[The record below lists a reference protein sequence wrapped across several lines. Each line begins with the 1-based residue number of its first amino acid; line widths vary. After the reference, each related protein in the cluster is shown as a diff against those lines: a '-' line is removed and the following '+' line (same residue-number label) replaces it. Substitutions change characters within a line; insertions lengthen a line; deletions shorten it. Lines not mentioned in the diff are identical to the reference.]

1 MADSEFTIRDDFP
14 PADYE
19 QWRRLVEE
27 DLKGASFKERL
38 VTTTYEGIDL
48 FPVCTMDDW
57 PAYGDPSGFPG
68 TSPFT
73 RGARPLGNVDGGWRV
88 FQESAHPDPATTA
101 EWIAEE
107 LAGGSGGVLLRLD
120 RSARAGCDPD
130 TAGPVRSGSG
140 GCGIWSGADLETAL
154 ARVAPAS
161 TPIVLLPGAAF
172 LPAAALLEAWWRSRD
187 VPAES
192 AAGGFG
198 ADPLGT
204 LAREGRLPAP
214 LEVMLHHLADL
225 AVWTAAERPG
235 VRAVTVDTTPYHD
248 AGADAVQDLA
258 YAVTT
263 GIAYLRALTDAGLDL
278 GTAARQIRFTL
289 AVGSHFFKAAAKLRA
304 ARTLWSLVVGAAGGP
319 EPAGAMHL
327 HVRVASRVLTRRDP
341 WVNLLRNT
349 AGCFAAAVAGA
360 EEVTTEPFDTRLG
373 PSEALG
379 RRLARNTQLILR
391 EESGLHRVIDPAGG
405 AWYVERLTDEL
416 AERAWALV
424 QRIEAAGGMGTV
436 LESGEV
442 ADRIAQGYARREQ
455 NLARRRD
462 PVTGVSE
469 FPDLAEEPVVRA
481 APDPAALLEEAIAR
495 TRAARTRA
503 GERAAEPLAAALA
516 GRPERPGAL
525 TAAAI
530 ESAEAGATIGL
541 MSTALYGTGSPLEIS
556 PLPAHRLAEGFE
568 ALRDASDAHLARQ
581 GRRPRVFLAG
591 LGPPADAT
599 PRLAWARN
607 FFAAG
612 GFEAVETSSLTDAST
627 AGEAFR
633 ASGARIAV
641 LCSSD
646 RRYASLAVPVAA
658 ALKAAGARTVVLAG
672 RGGEGEGKYREAGVD
687 RFIFSGCDV
696 LAILRDLLVE
706 AGVLP

>member
-1 MADSEFTIRDDFP
+1 MADSEFTIGDDFP

-73 RGARPLGNVDGGWRV
+73 RGARPLGNADGGWRV
-88 FQESAHPDPATTA
+88 LQELAHPDPATTA
-101 EWIAEE
+101 EWIAED
-107 LAGGSGGVLLRLD
+107 LAGGTGGVLLRLD
-120 RSARAGCDPD
+120 RSARAGFDADVP
-130 TAGPVRSGSG
+130 GPVRSGSG
-140 GCGIWSGADLETAL
+140 GCGIWSPVDLETAL
-154 ARVAPAS
+154 ARVAPER

-172 LPAAALLEAWWRSRD
+172 LPAAALLETWWRSRG

-198 ADPLGT
+198 ADPFGT

-214 LEVMLHHLADL
+214 LETMLAHLADL

-235 VRAVTVDTTPYHD
+235 VRSVTVDTTPYHA

-258 YAVTT
+258 YAMTT

-278 GTAARQIRFTL
+278 ATASRQIRFTL

-304 ARTLWSLVVGAAGGP
+304 ARTLWSLVIGAAGGP
-319 EPAGAMHL
+319 ESAGAMHL
-327 HVRVASRVLTRRDP
+327 HVRTGARVLTRRDP

-349 AGCFAAAVAGA
+349 VACFAAAVAGA
-360 EEVTTEPFDTRLG
+360 EEVTTEPFDALLG
-373 PSEALG
+373 PSETLG

-391 EESGLHRVIDPAGG
+391 EESGLHRVVDPAGG

-416 AERAWALV
+416 AERTWALV
-424 QRIEAAGGMGTV
+424 QSIEAAGGLGT
-436 LESGEV
+436 LLQSGQV
-442 ADRIAQGYARREQ
+442 ADQISQGFTPRQE

-462 PVTGVSE
+462 PVVGVSE
-469 FPDLAEEPVVRA
+469 FPDPAEEPLVRPV
-481 APDPAALLEEAIAR
+481 PDPMALLEEAIAR
-495 TRAARTRA
+495 TRAARARA
-503 GERAAEPLAAALA
+503 GERATEPLAAALA

-525 TAAAI
+525 SAAAV
-530 ESAEAGATIGL
+530 ESAEAGATIGA
-541 MSTALYGTGSPLEIS
+541 MTTALYGNFLPLEQE
-556 PLPAHRLAEGFE
+556 PLPVHRLAEGFE
-568 ALRDASDAHLARQ
+568 ALRDASDAHRTRQ
-581 GRRPRVFLAG
+581 GRRPGVFLAG
-591 LGPPADAT
+591 LGPPADAI
-599 PRLAWARN
+599 PRLTWARN
-607 FFAAG
+607 FFTAG
-612 GFEAVETSSLTDAST
+612 GFEVVAQSGLADAAAAS
-627 AGEAFR
+627 EAFR
-633 ASGARIAV
+633 SSGARIAV

-646 RRYASLAVPVAA
+646 RHYTALAVPVAA
-658 ALKAAGARTVVLAG
+658 AFKAAGARTVVLAG
-672 RGGEGEGKYREAGVD
+672 RGGEEEGAYRKGGVD
-687 RFIFSGCDV
+687 RFIFHGCDMQATLREL
-696 LAILRDLLVE
+696 LAE
-706 AGVLP
+706 EGVLP